1 MQDKIIEIIARSLE
15 VDKNEIT
22 TDFVIGDIPEW
33 DSLHHINLIKNLE
46 KEYNI
51 KFPQETLAELEDVS
65 DLIALVE
72 ELSE

>member
-1 MQDKIIEIIARSLE
+1 MALA
-15 VDKNEIT
+15 
-22 TDFVIGDIPEW
+22 
-33 DSLHHINLIKNLE
+33 LHPSRELRRRQLGLVSRHAAAWNRRTSGNLE